1 MNDEYYYIIPVEL
14 QDRVL
19 GEIELTVSAE
29 SRQDADKKVRELC
42 ETQIKANFNSE
53 LVHCEQ
59 TNLEEE
65 LVRNDWR
72 AML

>member
-1 MNDEYYYIIPVEL
+1 MNEYYYIIPVEL

-19 GEIELTVSAE
+19 GEIELTVSAD
-29 SRQDADKKVRELC
+29 SRLDADKKVQELC
-42 ETQIKANFNSE
+42 KDQIRGNFNSE

-65 LVRNDWR
+65 VVRSDWR
-72 AML
+72 SML

>member
-1 MNDEYYYIIPVEL
+1 MNEYYYIIPIEL

-19 GEIELTVSAE
+19 GEIELTVSAD
-29 SRQDADKKVRELC
+29 SRKEADKSVKELC
-42 ETQIKANFNSE
+42 KDQIKANFNSE
-53 LVHCEQ
+53 LVHCEVI
-59 TNLEEE
+59 EEE